1 MSDLGPRARFRARLI
16 DRPLLADGGMGT
28 LLFSRGVPQRAC
40 LDELAST
47 RPELVGGAHR
57 EYLDAGA
64 ELIVTL
70 SLGANRHR
78 LEGFGLADRVA
89 HLNRRAAQ
97 VAREAR
103 DVVGREALVG
113 GSIGPLGVPS
123 HELATLGEAR
133 GRALFREQ
141 IDGLLEGGIDVFVLE
156 THADLEALLWAV
168 DEARRAV
175 DLPILASLTFGEE
188 LTLPDGTSPAEA
200 AAALAEAGVDAV
212 GVNCGAGPVACLDAL
227 DALGHPGPDGLP
239 WSIMPNAGLPQRL
252 EGRFVYAAG
261 ADYFAAMTPDMLSSG
276 ARIVGGCC
284 GTTPAHVAAMRAV
297 LDASV
302 AAPSTPTLAK
312 GRGNESAVLP
322 QPRSASAEPTGR
334 EVGDAPSPTRLAAA
348 LAAGRFVVSVEI
360 DPPRSVRIDRTI
372 EAARLLQAAG
382 ADVVNVSDSAMAR
395 VRMGAMAVAFGIQ
408 HDLDLECV
416 VHFTTRDRNLMALES
431 ELLGA
436 HALGVRNVL
445 ALTGDPPRVGDYPTG
460 TGVWDVDS
468 IGLISVLARLNRGE
482 DQAGSPI
489 GQRAGF
495 TIACALD
502 PTAADTATEWERLER
517 KLGAGAHVVMTQP
530 LYAVA
535 QVEAMLAEARR
546 RFGPRGFPVPVLLGV
561 LPLVSA
567 RHAEFLHN
575 EVPGI
580 VIPGETRAAM
590 HAAGERGSEV
600 GIEMADAL
608 LAAVEAEVAGT
619 YVMPSFGR
627 YEQCAGLVRRVRE
640 RHAARTTP

>member
-1 MSDLGPRARFRARLI
+1 
-16 DRPLLADGGMGT
+16 MGT

-40 LDELAST
+40 LDELAAT
-47 RPELVGGAHR
+47 RPDLVGAAHR
-57 EYLDAGA
+57 EYLEAGA

-78 LEGFGLADRVA
+78 LETFGLEGHVA
-89 HLNRRAAQ
+89 RLNRRAAQ

-103 DVVGREALVG
+103 DVSGREALVG
-113 GSIGPLGVPS
+113 GSVGPLGVPS
-123 HELATLGEAR
+123 REMELLGEA
-133 GRALFREQ
+133 GARALFREQ
-141 IDGLLEGGIDVFVLE
+141 IEGLLEGGIDLVVLE
-156 THADLEALLWAV
+156 THPDIEALLWAV
-168 DEARRAV
+168 DEARRAS

-188 LTLPDGTSPAEA
+188 LTLPDGTGPEEA
-200 AAALAEAGVDAV
+200 AARLAAIGVDAI
-212 GVNCGAGPVACLDAL
+212 GVNCGAGPTACLEAL
-227 DALGHPGPDGLP
+227 ARLAGAEVDLP
-239 WSIMPNAGLPQRL
+239 PTSIMPNAGLPQRL

-261 ADYFAAMTPDMLSSG
+261 ADYFAEVTPRMLEAG
-276 ARIVGGCC
+276 ASIVGGCC

-297 LDASV
+297 LDTLPLSAGAGTAGWASGTRI
-302 AAPSTPTLAK
+302 ARESPPGPRA
-312 GRGNESAVLP
+312 SAVEL
-322 QPRSASAEPTGR
+322 SEPKGAA
-334 EVGDAPSPTRLAAA
+334 DPPPPTRLAAA

-360 DPPRSVRIDRTI
+360 DPPRSVRIERTI

-382 ADVVNVSDSAMAR
+382 VDIVNVSDSAMAR

-416 VHFTTRDRNLMALES
+416 VHLTTRDRNLMALES

-436 HALGVRNVL
+436 HALGLRNVL

-468 IGLISVLARLNRGE
+468 VGLIEVLRRLNRGE

-489 GQRAGF
+489 GARAGF
-495 TIACALD
+495 TIVCALN
-502 PTAADTATEWERLER
+502 PTAVDPATEWARLER
-517 KLGAGAHVVMTQP
+517 KLGAGAQVVMTQP
-530 LYAVA
+530 LYAA
-535 QVEAMLAEARR
+535 GQVEAMLDEARR
-546 RFGPRGFPVPVLLGV
+546 RFGSGGLPVPLLLGV

-580 VIPGETRAAM
+580 VIPDESRAAM
-590 HAAGERGSEV
+590 HAAGERGSDV

-608 LAAVEAEVAGT
+608 LAAVEDEVAGT
-619 YVMPSFGR
+619 YIMPSFGR
-627 YEQCAGLVRRVRE
+627 YEQCAGLVRRLRE
-640 RHAARTTP
+640 RHAVGAR